1 LLSFGAAPK
10 KGLGEV
16 IFMLLDKYLSEH
28 EFNEVHTIN
37 IQAPPEKI
45 FRALK
50 ELTPSE
56 LSPVFRFLF
65 AIRSLPARL
74 MGQDD
79 KSFSPSKPLLEQLYE
94 NDFVVLAETERELV
108 FGLIGK
114 FWELSGGESVQ
125 LAGAQEFLKFDQPD
139 YAKAAAN
146 FFVSKNKDDSFT
158 VSTETRIHIADLAA
172 RKKFGTYWR
181 IIYPGSAYIRKI
193 WLKAIKRK
201 AEQ

>member
-1 LLSFGAAPK
+1 
-10 KGLGEV
+10 
-16 IFMLLDKYLSEH
+16 MLLDSYLPKY
-28 EFNEVHTIN
+28 EFNEVHAIN

-56 LSPVFRFLF
+56 LSPVFRILF

-79 KSFSPSKPLLEQLYE
+79 KTFALSKPLLEQMYE

-114 FWELSGGESVQ
+114 FWELSGGASIH
-125 LAGAQEFLKFDQPD
+125 LANAQEFLDFDQPD

-146 FFVSKNKDDSFT
+146 FIISENSHDVFSIT
-158 VSTETRIHIADLAA
+158 TETRIHITDPTA
-172 RKKFGTYWR
+172 RKKFAVYWR
-181 IIYPGSAYIRKI
+181 IIYPGSAWIRRL
-193 WLKAIKRK
+193 WLKAIKGR
-201 AEQ
+201 AERR